1 MLGNFEHPFFDEL
14 KKIRA
19 EINPTSPEDFSDL
32 EKVSDEYI
40 KALVEQ
46 GAKKRKLRI
55 SDLNKYMEEL
65 DEEDFDELALTLIQ
79 IFKEDEDE
87 E

>member
-19 EINPTSPEDFSDL
+19 EIDPTDPEHLADL
-32 EKVSDEYI
+32 ENVSDEYI
-40 KALVEQ
+40 KELIEN

-55 SDLNKYMEEL
+55 SDLNKYMKQL
-65 DEEDFDELALTLIQ
+65 DEEDFDDLALTLIK
-79 IFKEDEDE
+79 IFNE
-87 E
+87 EEK